1 MLLASKVVASGVSSF
16 SELVPHLTCMEV
28 ILERAIQEQAAGA
41 AASASVD
48 SISEAIKSQRF
59 SLVHHVSKRDV
70 MKDIVGTY
78 SKVFGA
84 K

>member
-1 MLLASKVVASGVSSF
+1 MLLASKIVSSGVSSF

-28 ILERAIQEQAAGA
+28 ILERAIQEQAA
-41 AASASVD
+41 VD

-78 SKVFGA
+78 SKVFGT